1 MLSLCRV
8 RSKLPHKGCIYVFPV
23 HRAICFMKYAS
34 VVLVTYSAYDLARV
48 VDNRDSLLER
58 HVVVKVLLP
67 TSWSFSPC
75 QDTARR
81 SLI

>member
-1 MLSLCRV
+1 
-8 RSKLPHKGCIYVFPV
+8 
-23 HRAICFMKYAS
+23 MKYAP

-67 TSWSFSPC
+67 TSWSFSLC

-81 SLI
+81 SLIEIQFKGSGMAVEEAGYRLESWPS